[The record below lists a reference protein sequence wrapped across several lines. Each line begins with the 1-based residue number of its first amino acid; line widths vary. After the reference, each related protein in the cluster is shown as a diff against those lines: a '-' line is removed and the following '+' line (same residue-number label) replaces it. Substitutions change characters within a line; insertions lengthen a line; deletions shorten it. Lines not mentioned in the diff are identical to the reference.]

1 VGEHP
6 DQTPCMRCE
15 HIVDTILAMQGF
27 QPPHPAVAMW
37 VLAPPKHRG
46 ATHCSLLHPP
56 ATLVLSMKHRVI
68 EHYELQRRLGQGGSG
83 VVYLANDT
91 ELMRPVVLKI
101 LKRGSLTSEQMR
113 TTVLREAR
121 LASAIEH
128 PNVCAIYEVGEEG
141 DVPNDEAFI
150 VMQYIPGQPLDKLIA
165 RGPASI
171 QLVLSVGIQIA
182 DGLNAAHSL
191 GIFHRDLKPANVILT
206 DGGLIKI
213 LDFGL
218 ARRLSVED
226 AEFDP
231 SVTSNRKD
239 GPLAATYT
247 ARGGTL
253 AYMAP
258 EQFVTGQSSVRSDL
272 WALGVILYE
281 LVSGRHP
288 FSRSDGDELQ
298 SIRAIQFLDPPPLAT
313 CCPLVPAEL
322 ASVIYTLL
330 AKMPSDRYASAGDT
344 REALKTIM
352 KTMQLESGI
361 IPGEAA
367 ATLPVSAAENEKRT
381 TGFLSMLAE
390 RFRDSPES
398 AAKQNSIMVL
408 PFKNLGPEPVAA
420 MYGSALADAIAAR
433 LARMPSLVVRPS
445 SALFQMSNP
454 PQLAQM
460 DPLEIGQR
468 LLVRWVLT
476 GSFLRGAEGFDLNW
490 QLLDVVGQS
499 VGGGGAIS
507 VPSFDLIS
515 VQTEICNDVFA
526 SLQGIGQL
534 TIAERSAPRS
544 SALTGQL
551 SEQYLQARAML
562 SSFMQRTGNRNDLDR
577 ALERFEH
584 VTGSVTGSVPGSG
597 AGQNPPS
604 AAAFSPAFSP
614 AWSGLGITHLQYV
627 RHGFGG
633 HMHVIAARKAF
644 DRALEIDPGSVEA
657 NLYRV
662 YMLLSRGEKESARH
676 GIEHLLHTAGNDAQV
691 HMVAG
696 ITMRLDGM
704 YDYALGQFN
713 ASLQLDPSNA
723 PVIYNHRARV
733 YQYQNQLELAGD
745 ELEKGLAL
753 EPKHP
758 LLRTSLAYERMREN
772 DIPAAIDILERVIED
787 DHSMR
792 LAYPTL
798 AMCYVQVGERER
810 AAELIEENSIA
821 AAEADSEMA
830 YRLATYFAVEGDES
844 EALHWLRR
852 AIYLGNENY
861 PWFAQNPAWK
871 RLGGHADFERILED
885 LKKSFRRNG
894 KNWKRLLDRVPR

>member
-1 VGEHP
+1 
-6 DQTPCMRCE
+6 
-15 HIVDTILAMQGF
+15 
-27 QPPHPAVAMW
+27 
-37 VLAPPKHRG
+37 
-46 ATHCSLLHPP
+46 
-56 ATLVLSMKHRVI
+56 MKHRVI
-68 EHYELQRRLGQGGSG
+68 EHYELQRRLGTGGSG

-101 LKRGSLTSEQMR
+101 LKRGALTPEQIR

-128 PNVCAIYEVGEEG
+128 PNVCAIYEVGEVAGEAG
-141 DVPNDEAFI
+141 QPSQAEAFI
-150 VMQYIPGQPLDKLIA
+150 VMQYVPGQPLDTLIA
-165 RGPASI
+165 RGPASV

-182 DGLNAAHSL
+182 DGLHAAHSL

-206 DGGLIKI
+206 DGGLVKI

-231 SVTSNRKD
+231 SKTSARK
-239 GPLAATYT
+239 GGLVAATYT
-247 ARGGTL
+247 ARGGTI

-281 LVSGRHP
+281 LLSGQHP
-288 FSRSDGDELQ
+288 FSRRDGDELQ
-298 SIRAIQFLDPPPLAT
+298 SIRSIQFHDAPPLAS
-313 CCPLVPAEL
+313 CCPQITPEL
-322 ASVIYTLL
+322 DSVVSTLL
-330 AKMPSDRYASAGDT
+330 AKNPAARYASAADT

-352 KTMQLESGI
+352 KTMQFESGI

-367 ATLPVSAAENEKRT
+367 ASLPVSDADNAKRA

-408 PFKNLGPEPVAA
+408 PFKNLGAEPVPPL
-420 MYGSALADAIAAR
+420 YGSALADAIAAR

-445 SALFQMSNP
+445 GALLQMSNAQ
-454 PQLAQM
+454 QLAQM
-460 DPLEIGQR
+460 DPLEIGQK
-468 LLVRWVLT
+468 LLVRWVLA
-476 GSFLRGAEGFDLNW
+476 GSFLRGTEGFDLNW

-507 VPSFDLIS
+507 VPSFDLVA
-515 VQTEICNDVFA
+515 VQSEICNDVFA
-526 SLQGIGQL
+526 SLQGIGSL
-534 TIAERSAPRS
+534 TLVDRLVPRAS
-544 SALTGQL
+544 RLTGQL
-551 SEQYLQARAML
+551 SEEYLQARAML
-562 SSFMQRTGNRNDLDR
+562 SSFMQRTGSRADLDR
-577 ALERFEH
+577 ALERFER
-584 VTGSVTGSVPGSG
+584 VTGSGTE
-597 AGQNPPS
+597 QNAPF
-604 AAAFSPAFSP
+604 AAAFSP

-633 HMHVIAARKAF
+633 HLHVIAARKAF

-676 GIEHLLHTAGNDAQV
+676 GIEHLLHAAGNDAQV
-691 HMVAG
+691 HIIAG
-696 ITMRLDGM
+696 ITMRLDGI
-704 YDYALGQFN
+704 YNHALAQFN
-713 ASLQLDPSNA
+713 AALQLDPSNA

-758 LLRTSLAYERMREN
+758 LLRTSLAYQRMREN
-772 DIPAAIDILERVIED
+772 DIPAAIGILERVIED
-787 DHSMR
+787 DRGMR

-798 AMCYVQVGERER
+798 AMCYVQEGERAL
-810 AAELIEENSIA
+810 AAEMIEENSLA

-871 RLGGHADFERILED
+871 RLAGHTDFERILED
-885 LKKSFRRNG
+885 LKKSYRRNQ
-894 KNWKRLLDRVPR
+894 KNWNRLLDRVPR